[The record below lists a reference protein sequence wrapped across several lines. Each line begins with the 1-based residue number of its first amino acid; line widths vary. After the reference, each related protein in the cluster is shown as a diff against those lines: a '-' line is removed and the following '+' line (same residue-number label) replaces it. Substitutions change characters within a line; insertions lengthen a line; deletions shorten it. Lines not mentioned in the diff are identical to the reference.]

1 MMEFDLGFM
10 ILICPFSFK
19 SLMVSSLSAMT
30 FPLTVDYSASDA
42 ELITEEIPN
51 SVTGLMCQP
60 LKA

>member
-30 FPLTVDYSASDA
+30 FTPTVDYSASDA
-42 ELITEEIPN
+42 DLITEEIPN